1 MRISGQFY
9 YTKNYKKT
17 DFTNRCYHIRGVNDE
32 KMTRPESLNLNSRGG
47 DINYTKTVII
57 KIKQNCCNVSAQNSG
72 GYI

>member
-17 DFTNRCYHIRGVNDE
+17 DFMNRGYHIRGVNDD

-47 DINYTKTVII
+47 GT
-57 KIKQNCCNVSAQNSG
+57 
-72 GYI
+72 